1 MAEKSNLGDRMKFY
15 EKSYSKN
22 LLPCIPV
29 ISRLDGKNFHSFC
42 KGLKRPYDKRLSD
55 LMIDT
60 TKFLVEQTNAR
71 CGYTQSDEIT
81 LVWLAESFDSEIFFA
96 GKFQKMIS
104 VLSAMTSVYF
114 NRKLPDFLPEKI
126 QKYPIFDCRVFQVP
140 TEHEATNCFM
150 WREQDATRNS
160 VMMAA
165 QSEFSHKECQNK
177 NRHELM
183 DMLMLQ
189 KNINWNNYP
198 DFFKRGTYVRR
209 KVLEKSY
216 NIEELENLP
225 DKHEARKNPDLKIF
239 RSIVV
244 QEKFPPLVSIF
255 NRKGVILHGEEPV
268 ERHEAN
274 KISTFDLY
282 F

>member
-1 MAEKSNLGDRMKFY
+1 MPSGKAREEGVGGYADCLSRVKGNLHAR
-15 EKSYSKN
+15 
-22 LLPCIPV
+22 
-29 ISRLDGKNFHSFC
+29 
-42 KGLKRPYDKRLSD
+42 
-55 LMIDT
+55 
-60 TKFLVEQTNAR
+60 FLGEGGQR
-71 CGYTQSDEIT
+71 CSALTRQIT

-198 DFFKRGTYVRR
+198 EFFKRGTYVRR
-209 KVLEKSY
+209 NVL
-216 NIEELENLP
+216 
-225 DKHEARKNPDLKIF
+225 
-239 RSIVV
+239 
-244 QEKFPPLVSIF
+244 
-255 NRKGVILHGEEPV
+255 
-268 ERHEAN
+268 
-274 KISTFDLY
+274 
-282 F
+282 